1 MATIE
6 ERAKE
11 LDELY
16 AKAISREDYQRV
28 WQLSQEIREQFR
40 GQPLAIRAK
49 ATLSSYWA
57 RYYEVRKF
65 ARTES
70 SIDNLY
76 GLIKQLIDA
85 LSPKEIELI
94 VNFKYLLSMI
104 AGELKGDEEEAER
117 LNREM
122 DNLVRRTNNIPL
134 GLKVVNAQGLA
145 AMRWKEWQKAIEIF
159 TQARERFSEAS
170 GIPEA
175 RQHLGNTVNNRGLAK
190 LNLSDEVREP
200 EEKKATILSGVWDLL
215 DALTLYFR
223 VSTIP
228 KKHLEGIRNRLKG
241 AIIRAEGVDVDLAQ
255 SIEALLQDKKE
266 KS

>member
-40 GQPLAIRAK
+40 GQPLAIRTK
-49 ATLSSYWA
+49 ATLSGSWA

-85 LSPKEIELI
+85 FSPKEIELI

-104 AGELKGDEEEAER
+104 AGELRMDDDEAEK
-117 LNREM
+117 LNREI
-122 DNLVRRTNNIPL
+122 DHLVKSTDNIPL
-134 GLKVVNAQGLA
+134 ALKVINAQGLHA
-145 AMRWKEWQKAIEIF
+145 LREKDWPGAIEAF
-159 TQARERFSEAS
+159 TASELRFPGAS
-170 GIPEA
+170 QIPEA
-175 RQHLGNTVNNRGLAK
+175 RQHLANALNNRGLAK
-190 LNLSDEVREP
+190 LHYSDEGETPDLR
-200 EEKKATILSGVWDLL
+200 KDMIRKAVWDLL
-215 DALTLYFR
+215 AALHLYFM
-223 VSTIP
+223 VPLIP
-228 KKHLEGIRNRLKG
+228 QKHLEGIRNRLRLARDKAEEVDPDLVQ
-241 AIIRAEGVDVDLAQ
+241 AIEIF
-255 SIEALLQDKKE
+255 LQ
-266 KS
+266 